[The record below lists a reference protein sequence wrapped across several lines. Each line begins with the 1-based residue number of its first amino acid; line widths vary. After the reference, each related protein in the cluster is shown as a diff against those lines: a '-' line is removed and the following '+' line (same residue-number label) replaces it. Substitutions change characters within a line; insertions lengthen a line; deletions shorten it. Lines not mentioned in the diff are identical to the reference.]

1 MPNFFDTLKDLIYKP
16 KQKYLTPE
24 EAQVVAENVR
34 KTLVTMRSNSSWAQV
49 QVNAAIKLAQD
60 CPKDNP
66 RYQHY
71 RRVLKL
77 RLVMQQYFMK
87 MELAMESISSQIELA
102 QMSAEMGEALTGAT
116 QLVSTYKRDMPSFT
130 GFVRDFM
137 KTITP
142 MNDALNGGLDEMTAA
157 LDELTGCSLDGIY
170 SDADLDR
177 LISGEAATI
186 EPTIP
191 TPPVVQAQPEAKPA
205 AQPISANDLL
215 ASIEAT
221 MGRFHSDDK

>member
-1 MPNFFDTLKDLIYKP
+1 MPNFIDTLKDLIYKP

-24 EAQVVAENVR
+24 EAQAVADNVK

-60 CPKDNP
+60 CPKTSP

-71 RRVLKL
+71 RRMLKL

-87 MELAMESISSQIELA
+87 MELTMESVSSQIELA
-102 QMSAEMGEALTGAT
+102 QISAEMGKALTGAT
-116 QLVSTYKRDMPSFT
+116 QLVGTYKRDMPSFT
-130 GFVRDFM
+130 SFVRDFM

-142 MNDALNGGLDEMTAA
+142 MNDALNGGLDELTAA
-157 LDELTGCSLDGIY
+157 LDELTGCTLDGIY

-177 LISGEAATI
+177 LINGEAETI

-191 TPPVVQAQPEAKPA
+191 TPAVAQAEPAAKPVAQPVT
-205 AQPISANDLL
+205 ANDLL

-221 MGRFHSDDK
+221 MGRFHNENP